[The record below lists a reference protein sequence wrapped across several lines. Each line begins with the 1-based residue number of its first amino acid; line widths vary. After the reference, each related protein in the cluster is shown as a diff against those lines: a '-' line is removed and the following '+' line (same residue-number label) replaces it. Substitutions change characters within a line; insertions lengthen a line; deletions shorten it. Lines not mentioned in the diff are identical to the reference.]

1 MIKAIEATRQFET
14 AINTEAFVVY
24 EKDFSE
30 GVRNALG
37 QEYSRGEVKSVD
49 ALESYINSV
58 PHQTLRSTTPY
69 GLPFVVSTH
78 SVFIHGNKSQV
89 EFHQYGRKAGPIE
102 LGDLIFVVSLIF
114 NKKKYFEKMTINQ
127 FKIDNKRKNSISWMI
142 NNREQLFLLSK
153 FPKFRSVKG
162 MIPKG
167 RDYTLPNISGCL
179 GSYGLIYNP
188 GDFMFTSATRLDSFI
203 GNQLSIGKDTL
214 CKHFAMCDIFS
225 LHRSV
230 LLNCHFTPDVNA
242 FVNHYLKMNIG
253 EPVFAQ
259 EGIFNSQAKYFLNEL
274 FQVLR
279 TKSNVERNKPLVNL
293 VDSFRQFPYAD
304 ELTHHN
310 YEETDEPYFGDDGL
324 GLIYTSIKLGELE

>member
-1 MIKAIEATRQFET
+1 MIKGIEAIRQFET
-14 AINTEAFVVY
+14 AVNTEEFVVY

-30 GVRNALG
+30 GIRNALG

-49 ALESYINSV
+49 ALESYINNV
-58 PHQTLRSTTPY
+58 VNRPLRGTTSY
-69 GLPFVVSTH
+69 GLPFVISTH

-89 EFHQYGRKAGPIE
+89 EFYKYGKKAGPIE
-102 LGDLIFVVSLIF
+102 LGDLIFVVALIF

-127 FKIDNKRKNSISWMI
+127 FKIDNKRKNSVSWTI

-188 GDFMFTSATRLDSFI
+188 GDFTFISATRLDSFI
-203 GNQLSIGKDTL
+203 GNQISIGKDSL
-214 CKHFAMCDIFS
+214 CKHFAASDNFS

-242 FVNHYLKMNIG
+242 FVGHFLKMNVG

-259 EGIFNSQAKYFLNEL
+259 EGIFNSPAKYLLNKL

-279 TKSNVERNKPLVNL
+279 TKSDADGNKRLANL

-304 ELTHHN
+304 EPTHDH
-310 YEETDEPYFGDDGL
+310 YEETNEQYLGDDGL

>member
-1 MIKAIEATRQFET
+1 MIKKIEAIRQFET
-14 AINTEAFVVY
+14 AINTEEFVVY

-49 ALESYINSV
+49 ALESYINNV
-58 PHQTLRSTTPY
+58 PNRPLRSTTAY
-69 GLPFVVSTH
+69 GLPFVISTH

-89 EFHQYGRKAGPIE
+89 EFCKYGKKAGPIE
-102 LGDLIFVVSLIF
+102 LGDLIFIVSLIF
-114 NKKKYFEKMTINQ
+114 NKKKCFEKMTINQ
-127 FKIDNKRKNSISWMI
+127 FKIDNKRKNSISWTV

-153 FPKFRSVKG
+153 FPKFKSVKG

-188 GDFMFTSATRLDSFI
+188 GDFTFISATQLDSFI

-214 CKHFAMCDIFS
+214 CKHFAMFNNFS

-230 LLNCHFTPDVNA
+230 LLNCHFTPDVNT
-242 FVNHYLKMNIG
+242 FVDHYLKMNIG

-259 EGIFNSQAKYFLNEL
+259 EGIFNLPAKYFLTEL

-279 TKSNVERNKPLVNL
+279 TKSNVEQNKSLANLVN
-293 VDSFRQFPYAD
+293 SFRQFPYAD
-304 ELTHHN
+304 EPTYDH
-310 YEETDEPYFGDDGL
+310 YEQTNETYSRDDGL